1 MQTALNIEM
10 YTLEIP
16 KADAR
21 LLSALVKKMGWTKK
35 KIKVKKTGLD
45 FALEDIEKGNL
56 KSFDNVDAL
65 MDYLRS

>member
-16 KADAR
+16 KSDAR

-35 KIKVKKTGLD
+35 KINVKKTGLD
-45 FALEDIEKGNL
+45 LALEDIEKGNL